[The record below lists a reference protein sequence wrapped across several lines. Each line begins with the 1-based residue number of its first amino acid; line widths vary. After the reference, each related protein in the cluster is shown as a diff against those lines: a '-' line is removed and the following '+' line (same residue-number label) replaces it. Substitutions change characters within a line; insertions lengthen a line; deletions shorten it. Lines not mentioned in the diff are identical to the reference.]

1 MYQLQINEKT
11 QIFHIS
17 SILITYEKYH
27 QKSAFVFFKS
37 KLKWYQTYFDEN
49 IIFIQLID
57 KDIDEHLVDFNE
69 INQMEIIWH
78 KTQDLFLE
86 HQPNILIFSNK
97 DCTVNFKIKDGYFYL
112 FNHE

>member
-11 QIFHIS
+11 EIFHIS

-27 QKSAFVFFKS
+27 QKSSFIFFES

-49 IIFIQLID
+49 VIFVELID
-57 KDIDEHLVDFNE
+57 RDIDEHLSDFHE
-69 INQMEIIWH
+69 IKQMEILWH

-86 HQPNILIFSNK
+86 HQPNLLLFLGK
-97 DCTVNFKIKDGYFYL
+97 DCKVNFNIKDGYFYL
-112 FNHE
+112 FNGE